1 VKTLIAYATKH
12 GATRQYA
19 EQLAGQLPGET
30 TLVDLKKDPGVD
42 VSVFDTVIVGGA
54 VYFGQVQK
62 EVRDFC
68 VRNLALLRNKRL
80 GLFICCLFDGQQA
93 ERQLQTAF
101 PGELLEAALVKDAFG
116 GRVNPAELTFA
127 ERLVTRVVARG
138 TGMPEKCSRYSE
150 DAIRRF
156 ARVLKVNTHS
166 ER

>member
-1 VKTLIAYATKH
+1 MKTLIAYATKH

-54 VYFGQVQK
+54 VYFGKVQK

-116 GRVNPAELTFA
+116 GRVNPAELT
-127 ERLVTRVVARG
+127 LPSGSSPGWSLGARG
-138 TGMPEKCSRYSE
+138 CRRNAPATPRMPSA
-150 DAIRRF
+150 DLPGF
-156 ARVLKVNTHS
+156 
-166 ER
+166 